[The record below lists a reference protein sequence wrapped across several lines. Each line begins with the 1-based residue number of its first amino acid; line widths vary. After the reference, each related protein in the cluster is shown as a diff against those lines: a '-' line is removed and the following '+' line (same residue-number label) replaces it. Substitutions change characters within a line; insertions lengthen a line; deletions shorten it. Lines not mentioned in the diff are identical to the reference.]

1 VAARPGPRWHP
12 KDRAFYRR
20 LRESLADCA
29 RAEFE
34 LSARQGDG
42 ATLRTHLQRVAKN
55 TKEVD
60 PLLTME
66 WPKEGRPLWDAFCK
80 MGRPAGV
87 SGPGELT
94 SQEILAYQQLWGVQ
108 FNRWELE
115 VIHMFDGIAMEAQS
129 RASQKT

>member
-1 VAARPGPRWHP
+1 
-12 KDRAFYRR
+12 
-20 LRESLADCA
+20 
-29 RAEFE
+29 
-34 LSARQGDG
+34 
-42 ATLRTHLQRVAKN
+42 VAKN

-66 WPKEGRPLWDAFCK
+66 WPKAGRPLWDAFCN